1 MHLGRRWDD
10 DLGMSENS
18 ITDLTRRNI
27 FDFIAL
33 EKVLWA
39 GRLEEDQFV
48 VRVWPDAADL
58 PSYDRRFSGALADI
72 HHHRVFNPDDW
83 PDDWIFGDS
92 RFNLTGGSDDQFLAF
107 LAEVVHPVVRPNADE
122 ADDLVTKFNRQLRP
136 DGYQLIVGSRISS
149 RPIYAGAR
157 VTGSHSPTT
166 ALSLSTRTLLKD
178 HTALMDHLD
187 AIERD
192 ITSDPAGAI
201 ASAKELVETMYKL
214 ILDKRGVEYGNDD
227 LPKLYKKVAAELS
240 LNKESVP
247 DSVKGSEAAH
257 KVLGALNTAVFGL
270 AELRNQIGRGHGRTT
285 ASPALERHARL
296 AFNTAVTLTEFLYD
310 TIQDREE
317 E

>member
-1 MHLGRRWDD
+1 MNK
-10 DLGMSENS
+10 NS

-33 EKVLWA
+33 EKVVWA
-39 GRLEEDQFV
+39 GRLGEGQFV

-58 PSYDRRFSGALADI
+58 PSYDRRFSDALADI
-72 HHHRVFNPDDW
+72 HQHRVFNPDDW
-83 PDDWIFGDS
+83 PDDWIVGDS
-92 RFNLTGGSDDQFLAF
+92 RFNLIGGSDDQFLAF

-122 ADDLVTKFNRQLRP
+122 ADDLVTEFNRQLRP
-136 DGYQLIVGSRISS
+136 DGYQLIVVSHISG

-157 VTGSHSPTT
+157 LTASHSPAT
-166 ALSLSTRTLLKD
+166 ALSLSARTLLDD

-192 ITSDPAGAI
+192 ITTDPAGAI

-214 ILDKRGVEYGNDD
+214 ILDKRGVEYGNDE
-227 LPKLYKKVAAELS
+227 LPKLYRKVAAELS

-257 KVLGALNTAVFGL
+257 KVLGALSTAVFGL

-296 AFNTAVTLTEFLYD
+296 AFNSAVTLTEFLYD
-310 TIQDREE
+310 TLQDREE
-317 E
+317 T